1 MKVPFL
7 VGGDIQ
13 FAAMVAK
20 EFQYPTKEFT
30 Q

>member
-1 MKVPFL
+1 MTGPFL
-7 VGGDIQ
+7 AGEDIQ
-13 FAAMVAK
+13 FAVMVAK